1 MATGNKAKALDQLVS
16 DLRDAQGDNLASV
29 VLYGA
34 TATAEDDH
42 RSDHNVLV
50 VLRRAAFEDLR
61 ECSRA
66 LRAWREAGEPP
77 PVIFT
82 TDELNSAADVFPIE
96 FLQMEKARR
105 ILHGS
110 DPLASLEISSDNLRH
125 QTEYD
130 LRTRFIQLR
139 RLYLARS
146 PSGKDLINLMIDS
159 FGSFAALFRAV
170 LILNGQ
176 EPPVTK
182 ADAVRATANLLKLD
196 SEPFEWILK
205 MKGAKGASPDNVEVE
220 QVFAA
225 YLREIEKVIDAV
237 DRLA

>member
-1 MATGNKAKALDQLVS
+1 MATGNKTKALDQLVS
-16 DLRDAQGDNLASV
+16 DLRDAQGDNLASI

-50 VLRRAAFEDLR
+50 VLRSAGFDDLR
-61 ECSRA
+61 AGARA
-66 LRAWREAGEPP
+66 LRAWRDAGEPP

-82 TDELNSAADVFPIE
+82 ANELESAADVFPIE
-96 FLQMEKARR
+96 FLQMEQARK

-110 DPLASLEISSDNLRH
+110 DPFASLKISSDNLRH

-130 LRTRFIQLR
+130 LRTKFIQLR
-139 RLYLARS
+139 RLYIARS
-146 PSGKDLINLMIDS
+146 PAGKDLVNLMIDS

-182 ADAVRATANLLKLD
+182 ADAVRATAKLLKLD
-196 SEPFEWILK
+196 LQPFDWILK
-205 MKGAKGASPDNVEVE
+205 MKGAKGTAPDSVEVE
-220 QVFAA
+220 RVFAA
-225 YLREIEKVIDAV
+225 YLKEIERVIDAV